1 MTFLA
6 SNVYVLTGGQA
17 ILCVVLL
24 TFPAP
29 PLHSYVVIRITYL
42 LSVCVSGWTEWLSR
56 RSPFL
61 PIVHIAWYI
70 VVVAGSQC
78 ADYFSLPAQRAQHRQ
93 HPAAEQLLFSSHLP
107 HHLPLPGWLL
117 SRPPL

>member
-6 SNVYVLTGGQA
+6 SND
-17 ILCVVLL
+17 LCLNGRPSHFVCGNIDLSL
-24 TFPAP
+24 SS
-29 PLHSYVVIRITYL
+29 HSYVVIRITYL
-42 LSVCVSGWTEWLSR
+42 LSVSVSGWIEWLSR
-56 RSPFL
+56 RSPLL

-93 HPAAEQLLFSSHLP
+93 
-107 HHLPLPGWLL
+107 
-117 SRPPL
+117 